1 MELVCRPQVSVGNAE
16 SVVMIGQT
24 ISHYRILEKLG
35 GGGMGV
41 VYKAEDT
48 RLGRQVA
55 LKFLPE
61 GLFSSH
67 QARER
72 FQREA
77 RAASALN
84 HPGICTVHDIDE
96 HEGQPFISM
105 ELLEGQTLKHR
116 IVGKPFRTEELLD
129 VGIQLADALDAA
141 HAKGIVH
148 RDIKPANIFLTE
160 RGQAKILDFGLAKV
174 GGEGRGAAGEVEG
187 SEYPTRTAE
196 EHLTSPGTTVG
207 TVAYMSP
214 EQARGEELD
223 ARTDLFSLGVVLYE
237 MATGRPAFPGAT
249 SAVIFDAIL
258 HKAPTA
264 PVRLSP
270 ELPARLEEIIN
281 KALEKDRD
289 LRYQHASDLRADLK
303 RVKRDS
309 DSGRSATADAV
320 EKGAADAAPALTP
333 PRTPWGSWAL
343 PVGGAVL
350 LAALGA
356 GGWWLLSSRT
366 AATPSD
372 IRITPLTSDGG
383 EKQGPALSLDGELV
397 AYSWAGPVDDN
408 WDIYVKGLG
417 PGTSPLRLTENP
429 ARDRSPVWSPDGRQI
444 AFVRD
449 LEEGSA
455 VYTVPWPRGP
465 ERRLIQLTGPIS
477 YIQDD
482 YFVTTLSWSPGGDW
496 LAYARKP
503 SVDEPAR
510 IVRLFLETLEERTLT
525 SPPSKTAAGDF
536 YPAISP
542 DGSQVAFVRWAGG
555 WGNQDVWVRPLDGGE
570 PRQLTSE
577 RSGPIGGLAWTSDG
591 GEILF
596 TDLTPHQRAILRV
609 SLAGGKPKHVVGL
622 GSGAVMPSIRRRR
635 MVYMQQNEY
644 YSDIWRIPGRGASM
658 RDSEPERLI
667 GSSGTDYN
675 AAYSPDGGRIAFES
689 SRSGFENI
697 WLCDSDGSHPVQLT
711 RFESWAGTPRWSPD
725 GRRLVFDGLE
735 AGDWNIYVIDADGG
749 VPRRLTQ
756 EPSVDAMGSWSR
768 DGRWVYFASDRS
780 GSVQVWKVP
789 AAGGEAIQVTRG
801 GGTYAEESS
810 DGRYLYYVTSGSE
823 TGIWRVPVEGGD
835 ESEVVPGPITGSVHW
850 ALSRGGIYYA
860 TRRMRGRRE
869 QFAIH
874 HLDFESGQVSEV
886 YRRDGPFGHSCLA
899 VSPDEEWILFSEWP
913 LPQSELMLMENFR

>member
-214 EQARGEELD
+214 EQARGEDLD

-264 PVRLSP
+264 PVRLNP
-270 ELPARLEEIIN
+270 EVPARLEEIIN

-303 RVKRDS
+303 RLKRDS
-309 DSGRSATADAV
+309 DSGRSAM
-320 EKGAADAAPALTP
+320 ADAAGRGVTEVVVPPTP
-333 PRTPWGSWAL
+333 TRSHWATTRL
-343 PVGGAVL
+343 VLAAAGLLAVL
-350 LAALGA
+350 GALG
-356 GGWWLLSSRT
+356 WRLLPSRAAKTPADPVRMTPFT
-366 AATPSD
+366 A
-372 IRITPLTSDGG
+372 DGG
-383 EKQGPALSLDGELV
+383 DKASPRLSPDGERV
-397 AYSWAGPVDDN
+397 AYSWTGEADDN

-417 PGTSPLRLTENP
+417 VGATPQRLTDHPGNDGGP
-429 ARDRSPVWSPDGRQI
+429 TWSPDGRQI
-444 AFVRD
+444 ALVRESED
-449 LEEGSA
+449 GTA
-455 VYTVPWPRGP
+455 IYTVPSTGGR
-465 ERRLIQLTGPIS
+465 ERKLIDIS
-477 YIQDD
+477 GELRAWYS
-482 YFVTTLSWSPGGDW
+482 VPAVSWSADGQW
-496 LAYARKP
+496 LALAEKR
-503 SVDEPAR
+503 DGETPAR
-510 IVRLFLETLEERTLT
+510 IVRLSLETLEKRPLT
-525 SPPSKTAAGDF
+525 APPEGTVGDLF
-536 YPAISP
+536 PALSP
-542 DGSQVAFVRWAGG
+542 DGRHLAFVRSGTSG
-555 WGNQDVWVRPLDGGE
+555 FGNQDVWVQPLDGGE
-570 PRQLTSE
+570 ARRLTFGKYNWC
-577 RSGPIGGLAWTSDG
+577 RSLTWTPGKGIVFDANDAV
-591 GEILF
+591 F
-596 TDLTPHQRAILRV
+596 RV
-609 SLAGGKPKHVVGL
+609 SVAGGVASAVAGVGL
-622 GSGAVMPSIRRRR
+622 NADFPTVRGGRL
-635 MVYMQQNEY
+635 VYRQRTAGGG
-644 YSDIWRIPGRGASM
+644 DLWRVPGRSAPVGE
-658 RDSEPERLI
+658 RVPERLI
-667 GSSGTDYN
+667 SSSAGNDRGE
-675 AAYSPDGGRIAFES
+675 YSPDGRRIAFES
-689 SRSGFENI
+689 RRSGEWAI
-697 WLCDSDGSHPVQLT
+697 WVCRSDGTNPVQLT
-711 RFESWAGTPRWSPD
+711 SFQNYAGTPRWSPD
-725 GRRLVFDGLE
+725 GRRLAFDAVE
-735 AGDWNIYVIDADGG
+735 AGDWNVYLIDADGG
-749 VPRRLTQ
+749 VPSRLTQ
-756 EPSVDAMGSWSR
+756 EPSNENVPYWSR
-768 DGRWVYFASDRS
+768 DGQWIYVSSDRS
-780 GSVQVWKVP
+780 GSRQIWKVP
-789 AAGGEAIQVTRG
+789 VDGGPWVQLTHRG
-801 GGTYAEESS
+801 GAAPQESP
-810 DGRYLYYVTSGSE
+810 DGRYVYYSRSLDKPSGV
-823 TGIWRVPVEGGD
+823 WRMPVEGG
-835 ESEVVPGPITGSVHW
+835 EEAEVLAEAVRWPQW
-850 ALSRGGIYYA
+850 DLSAGGIYYYA
-860 TRRMRGRRE
+860 TREVGARRSE
-869 QFAIH
+869 YVIH
-874 HLDFESGQVSEV
+874 YLDLASGQREELFRSE
-886 YRRDGPFGHSCLA
+886 GSFGYNALT
-899 VSPDEEWILFSEWP
+899 VSPDERWILYAQAP
-913 LPQSELMLMENFR
+913 LPTSELVLVENFR